1 MALSD
6 NSKKI
11 ILWSTIVAV
20 LGVGGY
26 YGYKFLKKR
35 KEEAEAKRKQEEADR
50 LASENK
56 PNVNP
61 ANPNNGSSVNQDSPA
76 DAPFTT
82 PEDIKA
88 FQKWV
93 YDVKNDKSLATT
105 KYPNGQDGLWG
116 KKCTTAWAKYS
127 VEYTKAKGLDSSV
140 TDAELE
146 VAKTILLNLWQG
158 DKATFKN
165 RLETSNR
172 NFVKLWS
179 KEITTN
185 NGMGTN
191 KSNAFIFANQ
201 LYSIAEGKRIY
212 NSNPIKKYSKPYGAL
227 DQIYFRRTPSRT
239 AQGFNLFR
247 QEGKEY
253 GKVTWYVWNQKEGIL
268 FFFIPTDVDGNKND
282 NPYTA
287 SFNVKFK

>member
-26 YGYKFLKKR
+26 FGYKFLKKR

-50 LASENK
+50 LASENN
-56 PNVNP
+56 PNLNP

-127 VEYTKAKGLDSSV
+127 AEYTKAKGLDSSV
-140 TDAELE
+140 PDAELE
-146 VAKTILLNLWQG
+146 VAKTILLNLWEG
-158 DKATFKN
+158 DKKAFKS

-172 NFVKLWS
+172 NFIKLWS

-185 NGMGTN
+185 KGIGTN
-191 KSNAFIFANQ
+191 KSNAFVFANQ
-201 LYSIAEGKRIY
+201 LYSIALGKRIY
-212 NSNPIKKYSKPYGAL
+212 NFNPANKETYGGNDNFKFRERPSKDSDFQAVYNSTG
-227 DQIYFRRTPSRT
+227 
-239 AQGFNLFR
+239 N
-247 QEGKEY
+247 KM
-253 GKVTWYVWNQKEGIL
+253 GKVTWYVWNEKEQLL
-268 FFFIPTDVDGNKND
+268 FLYIPKD
-282 NPYTA
+282 A
-287 SFNVKFK
+287 SGTERWKKYVASINVTFK